1 MAYGL
6 FDTFSGV
13 AKWGG
18 VVNNDEQRVYALVN
32 GVERYNHD
40 WAGNEQETIYHV
52 GFSINGL
59 PGMGVEVEVG
69 SGLAYEQITHHNDF
83 HYRFWVVPSSYTLRD
98 PDLGAPFTFDV
109 WNTFPTPALN
119 ELQAIVY
126 NDISGVDLSVAVGY
140 DIRAFE
146 LAELFFSVNED
157 APAAMAGSITFE
169 FEQGDFSLGLIIE
182 RDTTLPLPPDYP
194 WTETLRWET
203 NVLTAEDSTEQ
214 RISLAA
220 TPEVTHSV
228 SFTAIDNTETIT
240 MIGALLTTARNAP
253 SVPFYQFLTA
263 LRADTLVGDTIIET
277 KTQRGDLRAG
287 DSIVIRNRQAISEP
301 AKIES
306 IAGDLVTLTGPLQN
320 AFKAGSY
327 VIPAYELT
335 VDRTQPIARDRVESS
350 KLTFTGRPRRRRY
363 PFLSAQNT
371 VSLRTLGGLPVLDRR
386 PLGAEQQNW
395 IFDSG
400 RRFAEY
406 GRTTFNKDPWK
417 VSFIDI
423 PVNFLVD
430 SFFTPLDWAFWRTFL
445 DYCRGAQKPFL
456 LPTFRQDLIPVVM
469 PTEGAALIE
478 VKGNDLTQTYM
489 ETGQLKGLRIVTN
502 AGEHYCTITSTAVVD
517 ETKETINFDPPLP
530 TGSEWA
536 IVKEI
541 NMIFLVRMKTDEVQ
555 ILHYPQ
561 HATVSFAVRT
571 IKA

>member
-1 MAYGL
+1 MS
-6 FDTFSGV
+6 F
-13 AKWGG
+13 
-18 VVNNDEQRVYALVN
+18 ALVPTGFMGRFN
-32 GVERYNHD
+32 GTPSHVEQERYTLSAMQRAD
-40 WAGNEQETIYHV
+40 AGIPENVNERVAIQPAHMAGISV
-52 GFSINGL
+52 PLAPPVRDL
-59 PGMGVEVEVG
+59 PGAVV
-69 SGLAYEQITHHNDF
+69 STQSDIY

-98 PDLGAPFTFDV
+98 PDLGAPFTFSV
-109 WNTFPTPALN
+109 WNTFPSPSLN

-126 NDISGVDLSVAVGY
+126 NDVAGIDLSVAVGY
-140 DIRAFE
+140 DIRSFE

-157 APAAMAGSITFE
+157 APSSMAGSITFE

-194 WTETLRWET
+194 WSETLRWET

-228 SFTAIDNTETIT
+228 SFTAIDNEETIT
-240 MIGALLTTARNAP
+240 MIGTLLTTARNAP
-253 SVPFYQFLTA
+253 SVPFYHILTA
-263 LRADTLVGDTIIET
+263 LRSDVLVGANTIEV

-287 DSIVIRNRQAISEP
+287 DSIVIRNRQAVSEP

-306 IAGDLVTLTGPLQN
+306 IVGDIVTLTGPLQN

-327 VIPAYELT
+327 VIPTFEIT
-335 VDRTQPIARDRVESS
+335 VDRTQPLARDRVESS

-363 PFLSAQNT
+363 PFLSTQNT
-371 VSLRTLGGLPVLDRR
+371 VSLRMLGGLPVLDRR
-386 PLGAEQQNW
+386 PLGNEQQNW

-423 PVNFLVD
+423 PVSYLVD

-445 DYCRGAQKPFL
+445 NYCRGAQKPFL
-456 LPTFRQDLIPVVM
+456 LPTFRQDLIPTVM
-469 PTEGAALIE
+469 PTEGASIITVE
-478 VKGNDLTQTYM
+478 GNDLTQTYM

-502 AGEHYCTITSTAVVD
+502 GGDHYCTITTTAVVD
-517 ETKETINFDPPLP
+517 DTKENINLEPPLP
-530 TGSEWA
+530 TGPEWA

>member
-1 MAYGL
+1 MPGL
-6 FDTFSGV
+6 FDSFAGV
-13 AKWGG
+13 AKWNG
-18 VVNNDEQRVYALVN
+18 VVNAVEQQLYANVN
-32 GVERYNHD
+32 GVERYALD
-40 WAGNEQETIYHV
+40 WSGNEKETIYDALFFLTSEAV
-52 GFSINGL
+52 PLGVD
-59 PGMGVEVEVG
+59 PGVG
-69 SGLAYEQITHHNDF
+69 SGTARIQLTHTNDF
-83 HYRFWVVPSSYTLRD
+83 HYRFWVVPNTYTLRD
-98 PDLGAPFTFDV
+98 PDLGAPFTFDI
-109 WNTFPTPALN
+109 WNTFPIPNLN
-119 ELQAIVY
+119 ELQVITY

-169 FEQGDFSLGLIIE
+169 FAQGDFSLGLIIE

-220 TPEVTHSV
+220 APEITHSV
-228 SFTAIDNTETIT
+228 SFTAIDNEETVT

-253 SVPFYQFLTA
+253 SVPFYHILTA
-263 LRADTLVGDTIIET
+263 LRADTVVGATVIEV

-287 DSIVIRNRQAISEP
+287 DAIVIRNRQAISEP
-301 AKIES
+301 AKIQS

-327 VIPAYELT
+327 VIPSYELT
-335 VDRTQPIARDRVESS
+335 VDRTQPLARDRVESS
-350 KLTFTGRPRRRRY
+350 KFTFTGRPRKRRY

-371 VSLRTLGGLPVLDRR
+371 VALRMLGGLPVLDRR
-386 PLGAEQQNW
+386 PLGNDQQNW
-395 IFDSG
+395 VFDSG

-417 VSFIDI
+417 TSFIDV
-423 PVNFLVD
+423 PVSYMLD
-430 SFFTPLDWAFWRTFL
+430 SFFTPLDLAFWRTFL
-445 DYCRGAQKPFL
+445 DYCRGAQKPFM
-456 LPTFRQDLIPVVM
+456 LPTFRQDLVPSVM
-469 PTEGAALIE
+469 PSEGASIIM

-502 AGEHYCTITSTAVVD
+502 AGDHYCTITSTAVVD
-517 ETKETINFDPPLP
+517 DTKENINFDPPLP
-530 TGSEWA
+530 AGAEWA

-541 NMIFLVRMKTDEVQ
+541 NMIFLVRLKTDEVQ
-555 ILHYPQ
+555 FLHYPQ
-561 HATVSFAVRT
+561 YATVSFAVRT
-571 IKA
+571 IRA